1 MQVRD
6 VRKGLHCTIITLSTI
21 SVNHAMNSLPRRM
34 IIYDGVELGF
44 VNCTLWH
51 LKSPRKSETSQPPL
65 PQGYLEIMENLAEV
79 AGLVPTQ
86 DWSVHAGGDSPFI
99 HEIAGPDDGDGAVG
113 VKGSLSALT
122 EVGTRAST
130 AIDGCRGPDNSISA
144 VGTDGDN
151 PSKSQ
156 HSVEMALFAE
166 ALAEISPDGDEDKGM
181 LMLKEWLWSGP
192 LLPCHY
198 RVREFLTHGT
208 AVDLGDAVR
217 EIQYVNT
224 IYPGYVKV

>member
-1 MQVRD
+1 
-6 VRKGLHCTIITLSTI
+6 
-21 SVNHAMNSLPRRM
+21 MNSLPRRM